1 LLKNGSKRLFA
12 INGKL
17 FNQVPMLL
25 YAALGLGLSLFGA
38 TLAFSSNGFFSHFFQ
53 EIVDFIQDPQTQWLI
68 LSCLCFY
75 FTTLMLLQPRQQKAS
90 FWRLN
95 TWELWVIAAFIVAA
109 FSYVVDYPA
118 SMQSAQPLILFA
130 SATLG
135 KGASVL
141 TAFKSRKSEGESGN
155 KPEHCRNNLAVLVAS
170 LLVILLALAS
180 IWGTNAGR
188 GFGYDGNAR
197 CSGPWDNPNIFGLL
211 MGTGIALA
219 VGFLLQSPM
228 SKAKTQKVEVGKYTV
243 VILCLLAGILMAR
256 GLLHSYSRGAWVATV
271 CGLGYLV
278 WRGGQALKS
287 KGQRHSCIS
296 QLNRNW
302 LPFSVILAS
311 FFLLVFWHFRQTNWL
326 PARRALSVVNT
337 TDFSW
342 RNRIVAWEGNLQIM
356 AEHPWLGTG
365 WNQPELLYDHYYLP
379 SKLED
384 SAAIEM
390 NDYFLFGATLGIP
403 ALFCFGMYLYLS
415 LARKSEMV
423 NRQDA
428 NSALDI
434 GNWTLDWPKAICR
447 AGTIILLVGFWFDGG
462 LFELPTASTFWIL
475 LELGNIRH
483 REPRE

>member
-1 LLKNGSKRLFA
+1 M
-12 INGKL
+12 NGKL
-17 FNQVPMLL
+17 FNQVPMWL

-38 TLAFSSNGFFSHFFQ
+38 NLAFSSNGFISHFFQ
-53 EIVDFIQDPQTQWLI
+53 EIVDFIRDPQTQWLI

-75 FTTLMLLQPRQQKAS
+75 FTTLMLLQPHQQKAS

-95 TWELWVIAAFIVAA
+95 TWELWMIAAFVVAA

-118 SMQSAQPLILFA
+118 STQSIQPLILFA

-141 TAFKSRKSEGESGN
+141 AAFKSRKSEGESGN
-155 KPEHCRNNLAVLVAS
+155 KLEHCRNNLAVLVAS

-180 IWGTNAGR
+180 IWETDAGR
-188 GFGYDGNAR
+188 SFRYDGNAR

-219 VGFLLQSPM
+219 LGLLLQSPM

-287 KGQRHSCIS
+287 RGQRHSCIS

-342 RNRIVAWEGNLQIM
+342 RNRIVAWEGALQIT
-356 AEHPWLGTG
+356 AEHPWLGAG
-365 WNQPELLYDHYYLP
+365 WNQPEPLYEHYYLP
-379 SKLED
+379 PKLDE

-390 NDYFLFGATLGIP
+390 NDYLMLGATLGLP
-403 ALFCFGMYLYLS
+403 TLFCFGMYLWLS
-415 LARKSEMV
+415 PGK
-423 NRQDA
+423 
-428 NSALDI
+428 NSGVRSQKPGSTVLE
-434 GNWTLDWPKAICR
+434 WPQITCH
-447 AGTIILLVGFWFDGG
+447 AGAVVLLVGFWFDGG
-462 LFELPTASTFWIL
+462 LFKLPTASTFWIL
-475 LELGNIRH
+475 LN
-483 REPRE
+483 